1 MWAQPGLWEHVFEHA
16 SNVFAV
22 LSLAAELAT
31 EEISDT
37 RSLTSKRRRAIL
49 DAAAW
54 ARDAVI
60 CLLGHCFNLVAASY
74 TSLAG
79 SKSGNL
85 AWPRSLPFPED
96 FDDYEDYKCAMTDF
110 NSGVR
115 SAMYQKFLSLRSA
128 SPSEA
133 SKFLSACFRK
143 DKNFEVALTDEE
155 SGHLLSIQQALGALE
170 SDYHARVEV
179 NLSHDHP
186 TNEKIKESVR
196 SISRARAPATGINGL
211 PALPSTTTADNPQP
225 YSLSELEL
233 ALTGIQTKK
242 VCIHG
247 PLAAVK
253 ADAGQ
258 SRRLTLA
265 LVNLGRAAEET
276 ATSWSTR
283 CISPIRKSGPKVV
296 RKIACLR
303 PISLTADLASVQDA
317 LWLGRCKHLLEVF
330 SGHRQMG
337 GKLDTVAVILAIVL
351 HVQIRAFQGLY
362 SYLLFADIKHAY
374 DTADHDGMLLASY
387 LAGIVEVE
395 WRLLQDFLAMDSAVV
410 ALGGC
415 ISGAFHLRAGIP
427 QGRHL
432 QRWSKQL
439 LKIGAALF
447 EELTVVAQQSGLPPP
462 VQAAAVVERIEP
474 VILYAAELLALTPS
488 ILPKLDALQCRWARE
503 IVAGKAGVSLRG
515 PLAVALVGWQL
526 RLSSKVLFKIFIY
539 VAKLRLLPK
548 DHPTVEMLSIASS
561 LVAGTWWHAVQELK
575 TLVCEEGSFPD
586 ITATEF
592 CTDAALSV
600 AQSDPAA
607 RKALL
612 KQYKCQVLMPLL
624 LARDEH
630 VFDKSA

>member
-1 MWAQPGLWEHVFEHA
+1 MYPRPGGDIDTWKQVVLEFGVVRTRYPGVRIILAGDGNVHLSYLAANHPRGCSCLHCYQKRGDKDIEAALLAADLWAFNPHVATHASGTTIDLTLSSIHEPLEVHVCIDDIRQSDHGLIWTQCDVSLALSRNPAVGRVMWAQPGLWEHVFEHA

-427 QGRHL
+427 QGREFSVHVFT
-432 QRWSKQL
+432 
-439 LKIGAALF
+439 ALMRF
-447 EELTVVAQQSGLPPP
+447 LADILTSECNPA
-462 VQAAAVVERIEP
+462 I
-474 VILYAAELLALTPS
+474 
-488 ILPKLDALQCRWARE
+488 PKLC
-503 IVAGKAGVSLRG
+503 
-515 PLAVALVGWQL
+515 
-526 RLSSKVLFKIFIY
+526 F
-539 VAKLRLLPK
+539 
-548 DHPTVEMLSIASS
+548 
-561 LVAGTWWHAVQELK
+561 
-575 TLVCEEGSFPD
+575 
-586 ITATEF
+586 
-592 CTDAALSV
+592 
-600 AQSDPAA
+600 
-607 RKALL
+607 
-612 KQYKCQVLMPLL
+612 
-624 LARDEH
+624 
-630 VFDKSA
+630 